1 METFNAENNWKMYV
15 KLIKS
20 NNIFTFSGGENYKPG
35 NQRKCRKKLF
45 REKV

>member
-20 NNIFTFSGGENYKPG
+20 NKIFTFSGCEIYKPV